1 MPTQDCQR
9 DGNPG
14 RQFGDD
20 GTCYTY
26 QQGNES
32 ARNRAEA
39 LAAAQGR
46 ATEASKNVT
55 DQKA

>member
-14 RQFGDD
+14 RQFGDS

-26 QQGNES
+26 QRNNES
-32 ARNRAEA
+32 AKKRAEA
-39 LAAAQGR
+39 LAAAQGK
-46 ATEASKNVT
+46 AIEASKNT
-55 DQKA
+55 NGQKA